1 MFIPKKRIF
10 NEYKLLR
17 LCRMTYQEMERILVR
32 LIGKTI
38 FLIVLIYTVYL
49 CIKGINHK
57 EDKEELLSS
66 YGVFLSL
73 EGEDAVKASEGYKLV
88 VVDAQVLS
96 KEEILFMQDRGQQ
109 VYTYLN
115 IGSLEMFRPYFE
127 EFHHL
132 IEKPYQDWEDEY
144 WINVSSKEWQRFIE
158 EKLVV
163 SLLEKN
169 VDGFWIDNVDVY
181 SQIPTEAIYLG
192 VEAILKGVMTHEK
205 PVIVNSGNEFVE
217 LYAQRSNQ
225 VNDILTGV
233 NQETVFSTINFED
246 QTFGIQT
253 EVEQN
258 YYIDY
263 LNAMEDLDKDV
274 FLLEY
279 TRDNHLEKEIQDYAK
294 ERGWNVYISNSIE
307 LNGK

>member
-1 MFIPKKRIF
+1 
-10 NEYKLLR
+10 
-17 LCRMTYQEMERILVR
+17 
-32 LIGKTI
+32 
-38 FLIVLIYTVYL
+38 
-49 CIKGINHK
+49 
-57 EDKEELLSS
+57 
-66 YGVFLSL
+66 
-73 EGEDAVKASEGYKLV
+73 
-88 VVDAQVLS
+88 
-96 KEEILFMQDRGQQ
+96 
-109 VYTYLN
+109 
-115 IGSLEMFRPYFE
+115 
-127 EFHHL
+127 
-132 IEKPYQDWEDEY
+132 
-144 WINVSSKEWQRFIE
+144 
-158 EKLVV
+158 
-163 SLLEKN
+163 
-169 VDGFWIDNVDVY
+169 
-181 SQIPTEAIYLG
+181 
-192 VEAILKGVMTHEK
+192 MTHEK

-225 VNDILTGV
+225 VNDILTSV

-279 TRDNHLEKEIQDYAK
+279 TKDNHLEKEIQDYAK